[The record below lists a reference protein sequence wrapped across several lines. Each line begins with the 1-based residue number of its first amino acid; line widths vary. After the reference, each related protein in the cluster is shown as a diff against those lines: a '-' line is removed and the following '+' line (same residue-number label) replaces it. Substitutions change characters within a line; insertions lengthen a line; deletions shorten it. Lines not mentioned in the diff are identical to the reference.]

1 MQFRTTFAVAALC
14 SSALVAGCESLS
26 PDAMMQTGMGAFN
39 AATLS
44 DEEVHQM
51 SEESCAQMDAEA
63 QIAGADSVYGQR
75 LETIA
80 SNLGHEIDGTPVNYK
95 VYLNDQPNAWAMANG
110 CVRVYS
116 GLMDMMN
123 DNEVEGVLG
132 HELGHVA
139 LGHSKKSMQTAYATS
154 IARDAMAASGNA
166 AVASLSSS
174 QLGDLGEKFVNAQFS
189 QSQETAADNFS
200 FELLGERGISREG
213 LVTAFEKLAS
223 LDGGEGSLMSSHPG
237 SSERAENM
245 RAKLNAEG

>member
-1 MQFRTTFAVAALC
+1 MKFRTVLATTAILGAPFI
-14 SSALVAGCESLS
+14 AGCQNLS
-26 PDAMMQTGMGAFN
+26 PDTMLETGKGAFS

-44 DEEVHQM
+44 DAEVIQM
-51 SEESCAQMDAEA
+51 SEQACDQMDAEA
-63 QIAGADSVYGQR
+63 QVAEPDSAYGQR

-80 SNLGHEIDGTPVNYK
+80 DNLGDEIDGTPISYK

-123 DNEVEGVLG
+123 NNEIEGVLG

-139 LGHSKKSMQTAYATS
+139 LGHSKSSMQTAYAAS
-154 IARDAMAASGNA
+154 LARDAAAASSNA
-166 AVASLSSS
+166 TVAALSSS

-189 QSQETAADNFS
+189 QGQETAADDFS
-200 FELLGERGISREG
+200 FELLGERGISRDG

-223 LDGGEGSLMSSHPG
+223 LDGGEGSLLSSHPG
-237 SSERAENM
+237 SAERAENM
-245 RAKLNAEG
+245 RDKLDAEG